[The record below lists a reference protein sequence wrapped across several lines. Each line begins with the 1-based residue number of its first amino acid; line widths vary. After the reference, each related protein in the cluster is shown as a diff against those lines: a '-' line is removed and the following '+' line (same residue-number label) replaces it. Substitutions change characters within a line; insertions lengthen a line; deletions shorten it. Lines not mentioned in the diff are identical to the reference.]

1 MPNEEFT
8 PRELG
13 LLAGR
18 DWATVTDRELVAQVA
33 QGGLVPQE
41 VVEIF
46 VSAGMRDRLAE
57 SDDEEAE
64 EAYWEGF
71 LHGVRAFVG
80 QALAGAVK
88 NN

>member
-1 MPNEEFT
+1 MLDEEFT

-33 QGGLVPQE
+33 EGGLVPEE
-41 VVEIF
+41 VVEMF

-57 SDDEEAE
+57 YDDEDAE

-71 LHGVRAFVG
+71 LHGVRAFVA
-80 QALAGAVK
+80 QALAGAAK
-88 NN
+88 DN